1 MATTSVPTT
10 TLSDDDQQDAHRAL
24 MQARAIVTMISAS
37 AVGGEFEPEELQFAC
52 WAVQEQLDTLRSIVS
67 PAASG

>member
-1 MATTSVPTT
+1 MDTTSI
-10 TLSDDDQQDAHRAL
+10 SDVDVEIAYRAL